1 MAIKDKNGIHGRI
14 GEFVYQV
21 QKGQQTK
28 RAMPK
33 RYNDKMS
40 DEQLS
45 QRYKMKAVQELYR
58 KLKPAVKGC
67 FEHSREGQRDCDSF
81 MSLNLLKMNTVS
93 GGSLPLLNYRMVDD
107 RVECDIIA
115 EDWKKKDILRFISLT
130 EEGISFEDIVIE
142 APESTTIVREAKVG
156 GQYAFVH
163 LRDSRKGRLVSSQ
176 RLVPE

>member
-45 QRYKMKAVQELYR
+45 QRDKMKAVQELYR
-58 KLKPAVKGC
+58 KLRTVVKGC

-93 GGSLPLLNYRMVDD
+93 GGSLPTLNYRIVGD
-107 RVECDIIA
+107 RVECGMIA
-115 EDWKKKDILRFISLT
+115 EDWKKKDILRFVSLT
-130 EEGISFEDIVIE
+130 EEGVEFEDIIIE
-142 APESTTIVREAKVG
+142 TPESKTIVRKARNG

-176 RLVPE
+176 RLVSE

>member
-45 QRYKMKAVQELYR
+45 QRDKMKAVQELYR
-58 KLKPAVKGC
+58 KLKPAVMGC
-67 FEHSREGQRDCDSF
+67 FEHSWEGQRDCDSF
-81 MSLNLLKMNTVS
+81 MSLNLLKINTVS
-93 GGSLPLLNYRMVDD
+93 GGSLPSLNYRMVDN

-115 EDWKKKDILRFISLT
+115 EDWKKKDILRFICLT
-130 EEGISFEDIVIE
+130 NEGVSFEDVVIE
-142 APESTTIVREAKVG
+142 VPESTTIVREAKVG